1 MTDASAFDPTGKDP
15 FALFDAWLAEAET
28 TEINDPNA
36 VALATVSPDGWPSV
50 RVVLIKG
57 RDDKALHFYTNYT
70 SRKASELDATGRA
83 GMSIHWKSLR
93 RQIRLVGRVERLP
106 DHVSDE
112 YYASRPY
119 GSRIG
124 AWASKQSQPL
134 ASRED
139 LIARVSQAEADY
151 PDNPPRPPFWGGY
164 RLIPHEIEFWHD
176 GASRLHDRFCFRLK
190 TPDQPASGWDIQRLY
205 P

>member
-1 MTDASAFDPTGKDP
+1 MTDTSAFNPAGKDP
-15 FALFDAWLAEAET
+15 FALFQEWMAEAESK
-28 TEINDPNA
+28 EINDPNA

-57 RDDKALHFYTNYT
+57 MDKEALHFYTNYT
-70 SRKASELDATGRA
+70 SRKAGELDATGRA

-93 RQIRLVGRVERLP
+93 RQIRLVGRVERLA
-106 DHVSDE
+106 DDISDE

-124 AWASKQSQPL
+124 AWASKQSQPR

-139 LIARVSQAEADY
+139 LIAKVSQTEAKY
-151 PDNPPRPPFWGGY
+151 PENPPRPPFWGGY
-164 RLIPHEIEFWHD
+164 RLIPHEMEFWHD
-176 GASRLHDRFCFRLK
+176 GESRLHDRFCFRLK
-190 TPDQPASGWDIQRLY
+190 TPDQPSSGWDIQRLY